1 MELILVKKEIA
12 KTNINVNNNNVS
24 VIRIGDVDYIS
35 LTDLAR
41 YKNPIEPKDVV
52 KNWLRAKTNI
62 EFLALWEKMNNPNVK
77 GVEIDTFKNEAGTHY
92 FTMSPQRWI
101 KETNAIGIVSKSGNN
116 GGTYAHPDIA
126 FEFASWI
133 SPEFSLYLIKE
144 FERLK
149 KNEGYQNK
157 IEWSVRRE
165 LAKTN
170 YRIHT
175 DSIKSNIIPILTEK
189 QKQYVYANEADI
201 LNVALFGM
209 TAKEWK
215 DKNPNLNGNMRD
227 YANVLQLVILSN
239 LENINA
245 ELIKQQLTQKE
256 RLIRLNEIAKD
267 QFRILD
273 NNNGI
278 KRIEGLENQVYS
290 YENLGYESDFMDGL
304 YFDLSQNGDAS
315 VVDSTGEMAVSYPG
329 DISKYPQETPV
340 GAKCTGAQACI
351 GLMNTSD
358 TITMTIKKY
367 DGNSNSQSVKCNL
380 KVD

>member
-1 MELILVKKEIA
+1 MKKEIA
-12 KTNINVNNNNVS
+12 KTKIKVKDNMVGI
-24 VIRIGDVDYIS
+24 IRIGDIDYIS

-62 EFLALWEKMNNPNVK
+62 EFLALWEQMHNPNVK

-101 KETNAIGIVSKSGNN
+101 KETNAIGIISKSGNN

-133 SPEFSLYLIKE
+133 SPEFNLYLITE

-149 KNEGYQNK
+149 QSESYQNK

-175 DSIKSNIIPILTEK
+175 DSIKEKIVPTLTEK

-201 LNVALFGM
+201 LNVALFGK

-215 DKNPNLNGNMRD
+215 DNNPSLDGNMRD
-227 YANVLQLVILSN
+227 YANILQLVILSN
-239 LENINA
+239 LENINS
-245 ELIKQQLTQKE
+245 EFIKQGMNQKQRLE
-256 RLIRLNEIAKD
+256 RLNDIAKK
-267 QFRILD
+267 QIEILE

-278 KRIEGLENQVYS
+278 KKIEGFENK
-290 YENLGYESDFMDGL
+290 NLL
-304 YFDLSQNGDAS
+304 NNN
-315 VVDSTGEMAVSYPG
+315 
-329 DISKYPQETPV
+329 I
-340 GAKCTGAQACI
+340 
-351 GLMNTSD
+351 
-358 TITMTIKKY
+358 
-367 DGNSNSQSVKCNL
+367 
-380 KVD
+380 

>member
-1 MELILVKKEIA
+1 MKKEIA
-12 KTNINVNNNNVS
+12 KTKIKVKDNLVGIM
-24 VIRIGDVDYIS
+24 RIGDIDYIS

-62 EFLALWEKMNNPNVK
+62 EYLALWEQMHNPNVK

-133 SPEFSLYLIKE
+133 SPEFNLYLITE

-149 KNEGYQNK
+149 QNEGYQNK

-175 DSIKSNIIPILTEK
+175 DSIKENIVPSLTEK

-201 LNVALFGM
+201 LNVALFGK

-215 DKNPNLNGNMRD
+215 EKNPELNGNMRD
-227 YANVLQLVILSN
+227 YANILQLVILSN
-239 LENINA
+239 IENINS
-245 ELIKQQLTQKE
+245 ELIKQGISQKQ
-256 RLIRLNEIAKD
+256 RLERLNEIAKR
-267 QFRILD
+267 QGEILQ
-273 NNNGI
+273 NNNRI
-278 KRIEGLENQVYS
+278 KQIEGF
-290 YENLGYESDFMDGL
+290 G
-304 YFDLSQNGDAS
+304 
-315 VVDSTGEMAVSYPG
+315 
-329 DISKYPQETPV
+329 
-340 GAKCTGAQACI
+340 
-351 GLMNTSD
+351 NT
-358 TITMTIKKY
+358 KL
-367 DGNSNSQSVKCNL
+367 L
-380 KVD
+380 K